1 MQNETQRQLRDVFGT
16 FVTGVTV
23 VTTRD
28 GKGQPHGV
36 TANSFSSVS
45 LDPPMVLWS
54 QSLKAMSY
62 PAFQESDY
70 FAVNILA
77 EDQIDVSQRFAK
89 SGADKFG
96 GLPMDTSESGMPLIR
111 GCAAFIECRKIATYP
126 GGDHAVFLGQ
136 VDRFHRAPA
145 RPLAFGGGRYMVA
158 HPHDLGA
165 GSEDPADGKLDLL
178 RAQRLI
184 HHALPDLAE
193 RLQGIV
199 GLGLWANEGAT
210 VVRWESGPDP
220 AVRDLVSG
228 HVVSPL
234 GSATGLAF
242 CAWLPRARWQSL
254 VDREVARV
262 GDPLQPDAL
271 SEERLEAI
279 RKSGFARSTTHRN
292 GLEVAALS
300 APLFDRAGRMVAALT
315 LADRADR
322 IPDDPAHPRGQQ
334 LREAAAALSR
344 RIGWQDADPIK
355 SS

>member
-1 MQNETQRQLRDVFGT
+1 MNSDLQRELRDVFGT

-45 LDPPMVLWS
+45 LDPPLVLWS
-54 QSLKAMSY
+54 QSLKALSY
-62 PAFQESDY
+62 PAFQESDH

-77 EDQIDVSQRFAK
+77 EDQIDVSQRFAR

-96 GLPMDTSESGMPLIR
+96 GLPMDTSENGVPLIR

-136 VDRFHRAPA
+136 VDRFRRMPA

-158 HPHDLGA
+158 HPHDLGP
-165 GSEDPADGKLDLL
+165 GSDDPADGKLDLL

-184 HHALPDLAE
+184 HHALPDLAN
-193 RLQGIV
+193 RLEGIV

-210 VVRWESGPDP
+210 VVRWEPGPNP

-242 CAWLPRARWQSL
+242 CAWLPRPRWQPL
-254 VDREVARV
+254 ADRELARV
-262 GDPLQPDAL
+262 GGSQQVNAL
-271 SEERLEAI
+271 SDERLDAI
-279 RKSGFARSTTHRN
+279 RKCGFARSTTRR
-292 GLEVAALS
+292 GDLEVAALS
-300 APLFDRAGRMVAALT
+300 APVYDRAGRMVAALT
-315 LADRADR
+315 LADQADR
-322 IPDDPAHPRGQQ
+322 LPDDAAHARVRL
-334 LREAAAALSR
+334 LREEAAAISR
-344 RIGWQDADPIK
+344 RIGWQEADLVK
-355 SS
+355 GA